1 MSTDSP
7 IAMSESMFEKPLHLP
22 LSAEKLAKIN
32 DHLRTLDPQLI
43 LSWAIQH
50 LPRLYQTTAFGLTG
64 LVAIDMLSKLAPS
77 ESRPPLI
84 FIDTLYHFPET
95 YELVSEIEKRYGV
108 KTQVFKPDECQT
120 VEDFEKKWGE
130 KLWEKYEGIYD
141 YVVKAW
147 RLSDCAE
154 Y

>member
-1 MSTDSP
+1 MSIDSK
-7 IAMSESMFEKPLHLP
+7 IAMSESMFEKPLQLP
-22 LSAEKLAKIN
+22 LSAEKLAEIN

-43 LSWAIQH
+43 LSWAIEH
-50 LPRLYQTTAFGLTG
+50 LPRIYQTTAFGLTG
-64 LVAIDMLSKLAPS
+64 LVAIDMLSKFAPP

-95 YELVSEIEKRYGV
+95 YELVSEVEKRYGV
-108 KTQVFKPDECQT
+108 KAQVFKPDECQT

-130 KLWEKYEGIYD
+130 KLWEKYEDIYD

-147 RLSDCAE
+147 RFI
-154 Y
+154 